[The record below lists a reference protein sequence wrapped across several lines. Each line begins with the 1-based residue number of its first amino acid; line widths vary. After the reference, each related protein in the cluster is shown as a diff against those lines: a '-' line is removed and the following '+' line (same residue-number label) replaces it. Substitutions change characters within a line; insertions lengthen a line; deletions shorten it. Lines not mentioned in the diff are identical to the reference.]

1 MLKQRIITALILAP
15 LALYAILMLP
25 LIGFELLIA
34 VVMGL
39 GAWEWSSMSGMT
51 RFTTKFSYSAVVVAA
66 CLALAWLLPV
76 HLNGYQQCQSETTG
90 LFQCW
95 LNSTDLIWSQG
106 QLNFTYQYILAVAAL
121 WWAVSLIMILIYP
134 KHSSVW
140 HNSKILRAIF
150 GLLTLIPTWVAVV
163 SLRTSLYEVD
173 TLYGASLI
181 FYVLGIV
188 WAADIG
194 AFFVGVKFGKHKLRP
209 NVSPGKTVEGLM
221 GGIFA
226 SSAIIAFAA
235 LHYHVDPTRI
245 WLHILVGGLTVA
257 VSALGDLNESMFKRC
272 AGMKDSGTL
281 LPGHGGILD
290 RIDSLTAAFPVF
302 AFCYVMWMA

>member
-15 LALYAILMLP
+15 LALFAILYLP
-25 LIGFELLIA
+25 LFAFEVMIA
-34 VVMGL
+34 LVVGL
-39 GAWEWSSMSGMT
+39 GAWEWSSMSGIT
-51 RFTTKFSYSAVVVAA
+51 RTITKSAYAALVVGI
-66 CLALAWLLPV
+66 CLCLSILLP
-76 HLNGYQQCQSETTG
+76 
-90 LFQCW
+90 
-95 LNSTDLIWSQG
+95 TDLIWYQG
-106 QLNFTYQYILAVAAL
+106 QLNSLYSYILTIASI
-121 WWAVSLIMILIYP
+121 WWIISLAMIIAYP
-134 KHSSVW
+134 KFTSVW
-140 HNSKILRAIF
+140 YTSKILRGVF
-150 GLLTLIPTWVAVV
+150 GFLTLIPTWVAIVT
-163 SLRTSLYEVD
+163 LRTSLFDIDPY
-173 TLYGASLI
+173 YGASLI

-209 NVSPGKTVEGLM
+209 EVSPGKTLEGLM

-235 LHYHVDPTRI
+235 LHYQVEPARI
-245 WLHILVGGLTVA
+245 WLHILVGALTVG

-272 AGMKDSGTL
+272 AGIKDSGTL
-281 LPGHGGILD
+281 LPGHGGVMD

>member
-15 LALYAILMLP
+15 LALFAILYMP
-25 LIGFELLIA
+25 LMAFQITIA
-34 VVMGL
+34 IVMGL
-39 GAWEWSSMSGMT
+39 GAWEWSSMSGIT
-51 RFTTKFSYSAVVVAA
+51 RTFTKSAYAGLVTAV
-66 CLALAWLLPV
+66 CLFLTYLLP
-76 HLNGYQQCQSETTG
+76 
-90 LFQCW
+90 
-95 LNSTDLIWSQG
+95 TDLIWYQG
-106 QLNFTYQYILAVAAL
+106 QLNSLYSYILGVAAI
-121 WWAVSLIMILIYP
+121 WWVISFAMILAYP
-134 KHSSVW
+134 KYTSVW
-140 HNSKILRAIF
+140 YTSKSLRGIF
-150 GLLTLIPTWVAVV
+150 GFLTLIPTWVAVI
-163 SLRTSLYEVD
+163 SLRTSLYDVD
-173 TLYGASLI
+173 PYYGASLI

-209 NVSPGKTVEGLM
+209 RVSPGKTYEGLM

-235 LHYHVDPTRI
+235 LHYQVEPSRI
-245 WLHILVGGLTVA
+245 WLHILVGALTVG

-272 AGMKDSGTL
+272 AGIKDSGTL
-281 LPGHGGILD
+281 LPGHGGIMD

>member
-15 LALYAILMLP
+15 LVLFAILYLP
-25 LIGFELLIA
+25 LFSFQIMIA
-34 VVMGL
+34 LVVGL

-51 RFTTKFSYSAVVVAA
+51 RTFTKSAYA
-66 CLALAWLLPV
+66 ALAVAICLVLSMLLP
-76 HLNGYQQCQSETTG
+76 
-90 LFQCW
+90 
-95 LNSTDLIWSQG
+95 TDLIWYQG
-106 QLNFTYQYILAVAAL
+106 QLNDLYSNILLVAAI
-121 WWAVSLIMILIYP
+121 WWIVSLGMIIAYP
-134 KHSSVW
+134 SYSSVW
-140 HNSKILRAIF
+140 YTSKLLRGIF
-150 GLLTLIPTWVAVV
+150 GVFTLIPTWVAVV
-163 SLRTSLYEVD
+163 SLRTNLYDVD
-173 TLYGASLI
+173 PYYGASLI

-209 NVSPGKTVEGLM
+209 EVSPGKTIEGLM
-221 GGIFA
+221 GGVFA

-235 LHYHVDPTRI
+235 LHYQVDPSRI
-245 WLHILVGGLTVA
+245 WLHIVVGALTVG

-272 AGMKDSGTL
+272 AGIKDSGKL
-281 LPGHGGILD
+281 LPGHGGVMD

>member
-15 LALYAILMLP
+15 MALFAILFLP

-34 VVMGL
+34 LVVGL

-51 RFTTKFSYSAVVVAA
+51 RAATKFAYAAVIVAT
-66 CLALAWLLPV
+66 CLVLAWLLPI
-76 HLNGYQQCQSETTG
+76 HM
-90 LFQCW
+90 
-95 LNSTDLIWSQG
+95 IWYQG
-106 QLNFTYQYILAVAAL
+106 QLNGLYQYILSVAAA
-121 WWAVSLIMILIYP
+121 WWSISLLMIILYP
-134 KHSSVW
+134 KFSSVW
-140 HNSKILRAIF
+140 HTSKILRAIF

-173 TLYGASLI
+173 PFYGASLI

-209 NVSPGKTVEGLM
+209 NVSPGKTIEGLM

-235 LHYHVDPTRI
+235 LHYHVEPSRI
-245 WLHILVGGLTVA
+245 WLHILVGALTVG

-272 AGMKDSGTL
+272 AGLKDSGTL
-281 LPGHGGILD
+281 LPGHGGIMD

-302 AFCYVMWMA
+302 AFCYVLWMA

>member
-15 LALYAILMLP
+15 LALFAILYLP
-25 LIGFELLIA
+25 LFSFQIMIA
-34 VVMGL
+34 LVMGL

-51 RFTTKFSYSAVVVAA
+51 RTFSKVAYAAVVVAI
-66 CLALAWLLPV
+66 CLILSIMLP
-76 HLNGYQQCQSETTG
+76 
-90 LFQCW
+90 
-95 LNSTDLIWSQG
+95 TDLIWYQG
-106 QLNFTYQYILAVAAL
+106 QLNSLYTYILSVAAI
-121 WWAVSLIMILIYP
+121 WWVVSLAMIIAYP
-134 KHSSVW
+134 NYTSVW
-140 HNSKILRAIF
+140 YTSKILRGLF

-163 SLRTSLYEVD
+163 ALRTSLYEVD
-173 TLYGASLI
+173 PYYGASLI

-209 NVSPGKTVEGLM
+209 EVSPGKTLEGLM

-235 LHYHVDPTRI
+235 LHFQYDSSRI
-245 WLHILVGGLTVA
+245 WLHIAVGALTVG

-272 AGMKDSGTL
+272 AGIKDSGKL
-281 LPGHGGILD
+281 LPGHGGVMD